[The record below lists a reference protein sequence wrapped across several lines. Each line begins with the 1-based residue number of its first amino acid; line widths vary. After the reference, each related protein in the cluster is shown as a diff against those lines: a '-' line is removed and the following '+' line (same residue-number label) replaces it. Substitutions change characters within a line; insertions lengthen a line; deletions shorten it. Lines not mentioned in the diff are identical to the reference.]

1 MKYFN
6 ETKNSGSKV
15 VVLRFDATG
24 WNNNHKNSLKASYNH
39 KPAPVDNP

>member
-15 VVLRFDATG
+15 AVFRFDATG
-24 WNNNHKNSLKASYNH
+24 WKNNQKNSLMVADNH